1 MEFGIQIEP
10 QFGFEYNTILG
21 IAEIAAKNGFSTLW
35 FSDHFMLD
43 KDATDR
49 ILLDPWL
56 LMSALV
62 RDNSTI
68 HVGSLVFCNSYR
80 PPPLHA
86 KMGATLD
93 VLSSGRFEFGI
104 GAGWKEMEYK
114 AYGYE
119 FPNSL
124 TRISQLSEA
133 LQIIKGI
140 WTEDKFSFHG
150 VHYTVEDLIS
160 FPKPFQKP
168 HPKIWIGTMK
178 GKEKML
184 RVTAKYGD
192 GINIAWMYSP
202 AECKEIFSELDEYC
216 EKYDRKASDVRR
228 SVGLWTRYFD
238 TDEEMK
244 SVIKESASERG
255 VSEDEY
261 RIRVFSTL
269 YGTPEIMIEKLREYS
284 RLGVSHVI
292 LMMPHNEEINHIK
305 KIGKTV
311 ISKL

>member
-1 MEFGIQIEP
+1 MEFGVQIEP
-10 QFGFEYNTILG
+10 QFGFDYDTILS
-21 IAEIAAKNGFSTLW
+21 IANKAIKNGFSTLW

-56 LMSALV
+56 LMTALV

-68 HVGSLVFCNSYR
+68 RVGSLVFCNSYR
-80 PPPLHA
+80 SPPLHA

-104 GAGWKEMEYK
+104 GAGWKEIEYN

-119 FPNSL
+119 FPKAL

-140 WTEDKFSFHG
+140 WNEERFSFHG
-150 VHYTVEDLIS
+150 DHYQVENLIS
-160 FPKPFQKP
+160 YPKPVQKP
-168 HPKIWIGTMK
+168 HPKIWIGTME

-184 RVTAKYGD
+184 RVTAQYGD
-192 GINIAWMYSP
+192 GINVAWMYSP
-202 AECKEIFSELDEYC
+202 KACKDIFSRLDGYCKEYGRKPLDV
-216 EKYDRKASDVRR
+216 SR
-228 SVGLWTRYFD
+228 SVGLWTRYFES
-238 TDEEMK
+238 EEDMK
-244 SVIKESASERG
+244 SAIKEGAAKRG

-261 RIRVFSTL
+261 RTRVSSAL
-269 YGTPEIMIEKLREYS
+269 WGTSEIMIERLKEYS
-284 RLGVSHVI
+284 RIGVSHVI
-292 LMMPHNEEINHIK
+292 LMMPLNDEINHIENMGK
-305 KIGKTV
+305 YVIPKI
-311 ISKL
+311 